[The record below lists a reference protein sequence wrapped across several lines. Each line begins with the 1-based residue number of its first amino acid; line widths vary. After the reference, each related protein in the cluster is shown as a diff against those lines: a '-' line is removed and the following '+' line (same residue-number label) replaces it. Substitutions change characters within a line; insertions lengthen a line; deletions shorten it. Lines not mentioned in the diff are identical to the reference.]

1 MKTITLINPNNAR
14 RILRGDI
21 NLNYGISVVNGDSIA
36 LIIDRMGYNK
46 KSIFFGSELRINYIN
61 RKYDRSY
68 PYITLCLKQFDDII
82 ELELVE
88 LEYGIALKINTVI
101 VYYKIRNKTFDEIL
115 KYRDIKALDLSAWTD
130 LDTLV
135 SIKNL
140 DNLESLI
147 LTLEYKNDSDV
158 IENSQFDYESVKL
171 LPNLKCLI
179 LSANYSEKIIALS
192 SLIYLE
198 TLFLKFL
205 DGLWDIPNRI
215 DLSFIEDMISL
226 KKLGTFT
233 LGKISDVSFL
243 NKLKKLEDLCLRCPE
258 LLKEINLCEPLSALK
273 SIMLLSPTN
282 LENLSFLKWVPNLE
296 YLSVFQGFS
305 LKSIEEI
312 AVTSQLK
319 LLDLSACENIQSYQS
334 ISNCKFLETLDL
346 RGCSSEKLD
355 IDFEK
360 LPNLK
365 KIDLN
370 GSKINNLG
378 NIFAAQNLYYLSVRG
393 CEKLVQLTSIDKMSN
408 LKELDATE
416 SPNIRNLDKL
426 SLCRNL
432 RGLRILGKLGKND
445 SSVYTIQILMSCAF
459 LRCDISFI
467 KENISKWIENI
478 VLSKDPIIYV
488 SRLLSCINLIK
499 TENYQAIQQSCISIR
514 ARGLQSDVLND
525 LDANTWE
532 TWCDLA
538 INLDKTGAISC
549 LHAAINDINIEHET
563 EVILGP
569 VIMAAAALIEKYP
582 EEKEPLLEWVQ
593 GQLQQLE
600 NHTKEQRQIA
610 PSAAMFFA
618 SLNKQDDVLFWLQ
631 KATDEKAPLWRERVL
646 HALVKY
652 YAHKENFA
660 EARRLLDEM
669 QIQDVK
675 DQAIAALAQA
685 MAVSHPIEAGFIL
698 DEIQESTISIEAAR
712 KLIQQP
718 SMLSAP
724 QGIYQLLL
732 HLQSNPDELASAL
745 EMIIE
750 RDIDGRIAEAVK
762 QLFIQAQAS
771 GPSAAVLLELCKHPS
786 ISDFVKPRALEKYKS
801 ELQERANRELSQSIP
816 HLIAEMQNAVLLE
829 EDEAEELTK
838 LMQTT

>member
-1 MKTITLINPNNAR
+1 MKTITLINPKNAV
-14 RILRGDI
+14 RILKECLLTKSSD
-21 NLNYGISVVNGDSIA
+21 NISVVNGDSIA
-36 LIIDRMGYNK
+36 LIFNDNIYNNQ
-46 KSIFFGSELRINYIN
+46 SCGTELRIGFDGGEEFGS
-61 RKYDRSY
+61 RHS
-68 PYITLCLKQFDDII
+68 YITICLKQFDDII

-88 LEYGIALKINTVI
+88 LEYGIALKINTLI
-101 VYYKIRNKTFDEIL
+101 VYYKIKYKTFDEIL
-115 KYRDIKALDLSAWTD
+115 KYPDIKALDLSAWTD

-135 SIKNL
+135 IIKNL
-140 DNLESLI
+140 DNLESLK
-147 LTLEYKNDSDV
+147 LTVGYKNDSDI

-179 LSANYSEKIIALS
+179 LSANYSEKITALS
-192 SLIYLE
+192 SLTHLE
-198 TLFLKFL
+198 TFFLKFL
-205 DGLWDIPNRI
+205 DGWGAKPNPI
-215 DLSFIEDMISL
+215 DLSFIEDMVSL
-226 KKLGTFT
+226 KKLETFA

-243 NKLKKLEDLCLRCPE
+243 NKLKKLEDLILDCLQSE
-258 LLKEINLCEPLSALK
+258 EFNLFEPLLSLK
-273 SIMLLSPTN
+273 RIDLSYIRN

-296 YLSVFQGFS
+296 YLWVCKESI
-305 LKSIEEI
+305 KSIEEI
-312 AVTSQLK
+312 AVASQLK
-319 LLDLSACENIQSYQS
+319 FLDLSNCKNIQSYQS
-334 ISNCKFLETLDL
+334 ISNCKFLETLNL
-346 RGCSSEKLD
+346 KYCSIKKLD

-365 KIDLN
+365 KIDIRY
-370 GSKINNLG
+370 SKINNLG
-378 NIFAAQNLYYLSVRG
+378 NIFAAQNLYNLNVEG
-393 CEKLVQLTSIDKMSN
+393 CEKLVQLPSIEKMSN
-408 LKELDATE
+408 LQELNALH

-432 RGLRILGKLGKND
+432 SRLTILKKND

-459 LRCDISFI
+459 LRSDVSFI
-467 KENISKWIENI
+467 KENIAKWIENT

-499 TENYQAIQQSCISIR
+499 TENYQAIHQSCISIR
-514 ARGLQSDVLND
+514 ARGLQSDELND

-532 TWCDLA
+532 TWCNLA
-538 INLDKTGAISC
+538 LNLDKTGAISC

-582 EEKEPLLEWVQ
+582 EEKEPLLAWVQ

-600 NHTKEQRQIA
+600 NHPKEQRQIA

-618 SLNKQDDVLFWLQ
+618 SLNKQKDVLFWLQ

-660 EARRLLDEM
+660 QARLLLDEM

-675 DQAIAALAQA
+675 DQAIATLAQA
-685 MAVSHPIEAGFIL
+685 MAISNPVEAGFLL
-698 DEIQESTISIEAAR
+698 DEIHEANISSEAAR
-712 KLIQQP
+712 KLLQKS

-750 RDIDGRIAEAVK
+750 RDTDGRIAEAVK
-762 QLFIQAQAS
+762 QLFIKAQAS
-771 GPSAAVLLELCKHPS
+771 GPSAVILLELCKHPS

-801 ELQERANRELSQSIP
+801 ELQVRANRELSQSIP